1 VGSWSP
7 GSLGGSFFGEG
18 SGGGGSP
25 SPGKE
30 ASEAELKVRAIAAD
44 MGAESEAR
52 RDAQQRRAVGELMFY
67 ASKGDVSRCRR
78 LVEQFGLDLADCIDY
93 DRRTPLHVAA
103 AEGCVGVTEWLLEA
117 GADVNAADRAGST
130 PLNDALLG
138 DCKVCAQIIAAAGG
152 KVSEAGRLVYF
163 RNSSY
168 ADLAAGGGASGVP
181 GRGGAGGGGSANILG
196 LANDWEMDRR
206 EVTVKQRLGEGQFGI
221 VNCGEWRGTPVAVK
235 TFKGSDLITEG
246 EITQELSMLQGLHH
260 PHVIQFIGACTKV
273 TPYFLVTELALGGSL
288 ADVFNMRVQPGVKR
302 CLVIALHAARGMA
315 YLHGRKPH
323 PVIHRDL
330 KPANIMVC
338 GHVDDTC
345 TRKDLVFRHGV
356 VKVADFGLS
365 RSLQGGDDE
374 ELHPGQTAATA
385 PLAGAGSPSYEMT
398 GETGSYRYM
407 APEVFKHQRYG
418 HKVDIFAY
426 GVIIFQ
432 LFEKRVPFEGLAPE
446 AMARMVAEKNL
457 RPAFAKPPRKTRG
470 SMMAQT
476 PAAVRQLIQECW
488 HPQPERRPE
497 FSEICKRLEAVI
509 AGTTKKKPEPGGAG
523 LGAGGAAGGTSG
535 GSATS
540 TLAAFLGSLG
550 FNKTP
555 SR

>member
-1 VGSWSP
+1 
-7 GSLGGSFFGEG
+7 
-18 SGGGGSP
+18 
-25 SPGKE
+25 
-30 ASEAELKVRAIAAD
+30 
-44 MGAESEAR
+44 
-52 RDAQQRRAVGELMFY
+52 
-67 ASKGDVSRCRR
+67 
-78 LVEQFGLDLADCIDY
+78 
-93 DRRTPLHVAA
+93 
-103 AEGCVGVTEWLLEA
+103 
-117 GADVNAADRAGST
+117 
-130 PLNDALLG
+130 
-138 DCKVCAQIIAAAGG
+138 
-152 KVSEAGRLVYF
+152 
-163 RNSSY
+163 
-168 ADLAAGGGASGVP
+168 
-181 GRGGAGGGGSANILG
+181 
-196 LANDWEMDRR
+196 MDRR

-457 RPAFAKPPRKTRG
+457 RPAFAKHPRKTRG

-523 LGAGGAAGGTSG
+523 PGAGRAAGGTSG

>member
-1 VGSWSP
+1 
-7 GSLGGSFFGEG
+7 
-18 SGGGGSP
+18 
-25 SPGKE
+25 
-30 ASEAELKVRAIAAD
+30 VRAIAAD

-52 RDAQQRRAVGELMFY
+52 REAQRRRAIGELLFY
-67 ASKGDVSRCRR
+67 ASKGDVARCKR
-78 LVEQFGLDLADCIDY
+78 LVEQFGLDVADRTLFDY
-93 DRRTPLHVAA
+93 DRRTPLHLAA

-168 ADLAAGGGASGVP
+168 ADLAAGSGASGASGP
-181 GRGGAGGGGSANILG
+181 GGAGGGGAGGGANILG
-196 LANDWEMDRR
+196 LANDWEMDRC
-206 EVTVKQRLGEGQFGI
+206 EVTVQQRLGEGQFG
-221 VNCGEWRGTPVAVK
+221 VVSRGEWRGTPVAVK
-235 TFKGSDLITEG
+235 TFKGSDHIAVG

-260 PHVIQFIGACTKV
+260 PHVIQFIGACTKA
-273 TPYFLVTELALGGSL
+273 TPYFIATELALGGSL
-288 ADVFNMRVQPGVKR
+288 ADVFNMRIQPGVKR

-330 KPANIMVC
+330 KPANIMIC
-338 GHVDDTC
+338 GHVDETC
-345 TRKDLVFRHGV
+345 TRKDLVLRHGV

-365 RSLQGGDDE
+365 RSLQGADE
-374 ELHPGQTAATA
+374 ELPGQA
-385 PLAGAGSPSYEMT
+385 PGGPPGQAPAGPVSPSYEMT

-407 APEVFKHQRYG
+407 APEVFKHQRYN

-446 AMARMVAEKNL
+446 AVARMVSEKNL
-457 RPAFAKPPRKTRG
+457 RPAFVDPRRTRA
-470 SMMAQT
+470 SSMAQT
-476 PAAVRQLIQECW
+476 PAAVRQIIQECW

-497 FSEICKRLEAVI
+497 FFEICRRLEAVI
-509 AGTTKKKPEPGGAG
+509 AGMTKHPKKKPEPGDAG
-523 LGAGGAAGGTSG
+523 PGAGGAAGGTPG
-535 GSATS
+535 GSAAS
-540 TLAAFLGSLG
+540 TLASFFGSLV